1 MVARLILGGSV
12 GNLWL
17 VCAFRESA
25 RSMIQWTLRPA
36 IAQSNPR
43 SSNFFQVRLVGE
55 DGDSGCKPYTY
66 KTSPSL
72 PTSLTLLYTLYTL
85 YLQQDV
91 LTHIPSHV
99 YIRPLPVPQG
109 PHGEVSH

>member
-1 MVARLILGGSV
+1 
-12 GNLWL
+12 
-17 VCAFRESA
+17 
-25 RSMIQWTLRPA
+25 MIQWTLRPA